1 MNEIKH
7 FMAAAVHAIGHDQPL
22 VLAHERMQQW
32 GVRQLPV
39 LDGGE
44 LVGVISERDIALVEA
59 IAPSDIA
66 TTTVE
71 EAMSSEPY
79 AVAPDAD
86 IADVTQQMAADRHS
100 CAIVMDQHKVV
111 GVFTTTQALE
121 LLSSLLRGEATLPPV
136 TQVMAALR
144 PAAKQARK

>member
-7 FMAAAVHAIGHDQPL
+7 FMAASAHAIGHDQTLPF
-22 VLAHERMQQW
+22 AHERMQQW

-39 LDGGE
+39 LDGGV

-59 IAPSDIA
+59 IAPSEA
-66 TTTVE
+66 TTTTVE

-86 IADVTQQMAADRHS
+86 IAQVTQHMAEHRYS
-100 CAIVMDQHKVV
+100 CAIVMDNHKVV
-111 GVFTTTQALE
+111 GVFTTIDALT
-121 LLSSLLRGEATLPPV
+121 LLSGLLRGDASLPA
-136 TQVMAALR
+136 TQVVAALHPAGKR
-144 PAAKQARK
+144 PRK